1 MKGKEEVT
9 TMKLELK
16 SNLEIGMITN
26 MLLAELK
33 DVDATISRYKDY
45 DSETAREIVRINS
58 ERRNAIA
65 GLLKQLYYDV

>member
-1 MKGKEEVT
+1 
-9 TMKLELK
+9 MKLELK

-33 DVDATISRYKDY
+33 EVDASISRYKDD
-45 DSETAREIVRINS
+45 DSETARDIVRINS
-58 ERRNAIA
+58 ERRNVIA